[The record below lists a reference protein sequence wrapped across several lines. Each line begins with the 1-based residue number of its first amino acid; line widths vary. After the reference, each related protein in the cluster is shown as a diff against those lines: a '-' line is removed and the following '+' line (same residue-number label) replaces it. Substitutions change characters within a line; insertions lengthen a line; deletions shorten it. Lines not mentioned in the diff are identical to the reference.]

1 MNQSEK
7 DINVKEIYFSSGEL
21 MLKGFLH
28 LPQNNLPPVVIGSH
42 GLVSSKDSPK
52 QIELAR
58 RCNAAGMAYF
68 RFDHRGCGDSQ
79 GRFEDVTTLNGRS
92 MDLRQAIRVLMLRRE
107 LKKQVA
113 LFGSSFGGTTVL
125 NVAAELNAAGT
136 AGNPALIPAEIS
148 AIVTVAA
155 PVSSQYLE
163 AEPER
168 PPELD
173 FLTPEFYRT
182 RLQFDITGSLS
193 TLHHVLLF
201 HGNADKIVPVD
212 NARMIFDRVQS
223 PKELII
229 QENGDHSMSQ
239 TAHQADFQNRSVEW
253 FTTYLS

>member
-28 LPQNNLPPVVIGSH
+28 LPQNDHPPVVIGSH
-42 GLVSSKDSPK
+42 GLVSSKESPK

-68 RFDHRGCGDSQ
+68 RFDHRGCGESQ
-79 GRFEDVTTLNGRS
+79 GKFEDVTTLSGRS
-92 MDLRQAIRVLMLRRE
+92 MDLRQAIRVLMTRRE

-125 NVAAELNAAGT
+125 NVAAELNAAG
-136 AGNPALIPAEIS
+136 AGTPALLPAEIS

-155 PVSSQYLE
+155 PVSSQYLK

-168 PPELD
+168 PPGLD

-182 RLQFDITGSLS
+182 HLQFDITGSS
-193 TLHHVLLF
+193 PALHHVLLF
-201 HGNADKIVPVD
+201 HGDADTIVPVD
-212 NARMIFDRVQS
+212 NARMIFDRVQ
-223 PKELII
+223 PPRELIL

-239 TAHQADFQNRSVEW
+239 TAHQTDFQTRTVEW
-253 FTTYLS
+253 FTRYLL